1 MVKKKTYVLA
11 CAALAMM
18 VALSACS
25 SAADQP
31 KNESEQVNSEASA
44 GTAEPA
50 VTENTNET
58 STDTETVSTPAA
70 SEASTEPSQT
80 VAAEDM
86 PEYLPK
92 DFPLPEDAKVTT
104 ATSTESDGKKSVML
118 IFTTEQDMK
127 TISKLYKD
135 YFTSK
140 KLKDSGQIIDEKNI
154 VIQGTEPDEKQSWSL
169 IGGTTASKEGVI
181 ELTLTWSEI

>member
-31 KNESEQVNSEASA
+31 KNESEQVNSEASS
-44 GTAEPA
+44 GTADPV
-50 VTENTNET
+50 VTENTNE
-58 STDTETVSTPAA
+58 TDTETVSTPAA
-70 SEASTEPSQT
+70 SEASTDPGQT

-86 PEYLPK
+86 PENLPK

-140 KLKDSGQIIDEKNI
+140 KLKDSGQIMDEKNI

-181 ELTLTWSEI
+181 ELTLTWSEV